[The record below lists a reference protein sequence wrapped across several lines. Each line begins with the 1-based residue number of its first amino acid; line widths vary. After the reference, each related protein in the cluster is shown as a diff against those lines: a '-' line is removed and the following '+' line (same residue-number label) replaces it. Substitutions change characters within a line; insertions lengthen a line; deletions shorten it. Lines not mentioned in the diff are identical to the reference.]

1 MKWKVKRAAG
11 LMPKWL
17 LSYLLVF
24 LIPMAAGLLVY
35 TSAERI
41 IREDIKNVSGYVLA
55 QIQLSFDNITSEVY
69 ALSRQIALDTEINAL
84 MEKEKLTPEDRLLVM
99 DAVSKCAAYK
109 ASATSVDDYY
119 IYLKN
124 SGCMLK
130 YSGFIE
136 RDGVRDVIPNT
147 EKFGGET
154 WNAIVRGEK
163 NNRIIPYAYIDSGAE
178 LKEAVSYVIPI
189 PLYAAE
195 PKGFVV
201 AHIDKERYQDIAIRV
216 YQNSDFAVLDGDGTL
231 IFSTMDGQREEEL
244 LSSLP
249 DAAHETVEYGGGRYY
264 IKETYSGVNSL
275 RYISV
280 TARDAAYQKLSHIR
294 RMMLLAFGLCV
305 LTGVLC
311 AMYFSRK
318 NYRPIKSVL
327 NLLVKQK
334 LLKTGGDAEEGQ
346 LLIDAISQ
354 LVTSKNK
361 MDQKLHQ
368 QRDYVRTSVLSK
380 LINNGFSDA
389 LSAKRLENM
398 CDLDLSRPCFA
409 VLGFHIYEQDSGQTD
424 VQEYE
429 FRFLIVKN
437 VFEELL
443 NQRYTAYIAE
453 INSVICGIV
462 NFDPQEETAYRKDL
476 RTIVE
481 CGQAAVLNN
490 FGIELAIAS
499 SVVRREL
506 ASVPQCYSEAV
517 TGIQNLVFQQS
528 KDLLFYDSL
537 LTENQSGY
545 EYYFSFNREQRLID
559 CVKAGDAAGA
569 KAMIGEMFEKYND
582 HSVASVN
589 VIKCV
594 ISDVAA
600 AIFKAACQVQ
610 GGAGGG
616 VPPEISNPQ
625 NLDAA
630 SLKKEFFSYVDAV
643 CAGVAASA
651 SEKENSIVSS
661 MKELVAMEY
670 NNMSL
675 NISHIADVLGLNA
688 TYISRVFLAN
698 TGEGLL
704 NYINRYR
711 VEKAKALLA
720 NPSLTVESVGA
731 MVGFGSSNS
740 FIRVFRKY
748 EYMTPGQYQQMERD
762 KAHNV

>member
-1 MKWKVKRAAG
+1 M
-11 LMPKWL
+11 
-17 LSYLLVF
+17 
-24 LIPMAAGLLVY
+24 
-35 TSAERI
+35 
-41 IREDIKNVSGYVLA
+41 
-55 QIQLSFDNITSEVY
+55 
-69 ALSRQIALDTEINAL
+69 
-84 MEKEKLTPEDRLLVM
+84 
-99 DAVSKCAAYK
+99 
-109 ASATSVDDYY
+109 
-119 IYLKN
+119 
-124 SGCMLK
+124 
-130 YSGFIE
+130 
-136 RDGVRDVIPNT
+136 
-147 EKFGGET
+147 
-154 WNAIVRGEK
+154 
-163 NNRIIPYAYIDSGAE
+163 
-178 LKEAVSYVIPI
+178 SYVIPI

-201 AHIDKERYQDIAIRV
+201 AHIDKERYQDIAIRI

-249 DAAHETVEYGGGRYY
+249 DAAHETVEYGGGKYS

-346 LLIDAISQ
+346 LLIDAIGQ

-389 LSAKRLENM
+389 LSAKRLESM

-462 NFDPQEETAYRKDL
+462 NFGPQEETAYRKDL

-490 FGIELAIAS
+490 FGMELAIAS

-569 KAMIGEMFEKYND
+569 KAIIGEMFEKYND
-582 HSVASVN
+582 RSVASVN

-610 GGAGGG
+610 GGTGGG
-616 VPPEISNPQ
+616 IPAEISNPQ
-625 NLDAA
+625 NLDAGKLEKGIFQLCGFRVRGCGRQRQREGKQYCFQHERA
-630 SLKKEFFSYVDAV
+630 CGHGVQQHEFEHLPYCG
-643 CAGVAASA
+643 CAGAERDLYLPGVFGKHGRGSA
-651 SEKENSIVSS
+651 ELYQPIPGGKGKGSACKPQSDRGKRRRHGGVRKQQFLYPGVSQIRVYDAGAISADGAGQSRKCVIARRPNQSGISAENFI
-661 MKELVAMEY
+661 
-670 NNMSL
+670 
-675 NISHIADVLGLNA
+675 NA
-688 TYISRVFLAN
+688 LSR
-698 TGEGLL
+698 
-704 NYINRYR
+704 YPKRYR
-711 VEKAKALLA
+711 LFAAQPALWRCFW
-720 NPSLTVESVGA
+720 T
-731 MVGFGSSNS
+731 
-740 FIRVFRKY
+740 
-748 EYMTPGQYQQMERD
+748 
-762 KAHNV
+762 